1 MTNYREPG
9 ICQRSNDALR
19 HVLGFLGINLIR
31 VIRATFADGGGNY
44 CSDLV
49 LIGHDFLRSDRLT
62 EYQLNERFIRRSP

>member
-1 MTNYREPG
+1 MTNYREAG

-31 VIRATFADGGGNY
+31 VIRATLADGGGDN

-49 LIGHDFLRSDRLT
+49 LIGHEFLRSDRLIK
-62 EYQLNERFIRRSP
+62 YQLSERFIRCSL